1 MEEKNNKISTKI
13 KALLI
18 LIAATIISIIIAV
31 VAVPEAIFEKLGLA
45 ILVIFTTGIVYAI
58 VKLFSGKKSK
68 STTDKDK
75 NTDSSEIKDDKTKR
89 LSKTLLI
96 ILGIVALF
104 LLVFSLI
111 ASNPATNK
119 IVGMIAI
126 SLVIVLIAVYIWYK
140 IKDWV

>member
-18 LIAATIISIIIAV
+18 LIAATIISIIIAL

-58 VKLFSGKKSK
+58 VKLFSGKKMK

-75 NTDSSEIKDDKTKR
+75 NTDFSEIKDDKTKR

-111 ASNPATNK
+111 ASNPETNK